1 MKILKRVGLRAD
13 VATRE
18 RVVVIAADRSDGAVL
33 DLDEDSAVCFA
44 KVAGSVM
51 GRHGREDVT
60 RPGLGELSTT
70 RAPRETPEGR
80 TVADVRT
87 ARFTLRVVTEVTE
100 AIRVSVETRFIE
112 EQSDPATD
120 RYAFAYH
127 VVISNESQRTVQL
140 LRRHWFITVDG
151 GNPREVEG
159 PGVIGEQPVLEPGE
173 RHAYTS
179 GAILEMPSGS
189 MRGYYEM
196 RDTDGESVR
205 VRIPEFTLRMP
216 RTLH

>member
-1 MKILKRVGLRAD
+1 MR
-13 VATRE
+13 
-18 RVVVIAADRSDGAVL
+18 
-33 DLDEDSAVCFA
+33 FA

-51 GRHGREDVT
+51 RRHGRDHVT
-60 RPGLGELSTT
+60 RPGLGEPS
-70 RAPRETPEGR
+70 RAPAPRETLDGR
-80 TVADVRT
+80 TVADVRSS
-87 ARFTLRVVTEVTE
+87 RFTLGVVTEVTE

-127 VVISNESQRTVQL
+127 VVISNESERTVQL

-151 GNPREVEG
+151 GNSREVEG

-189 MRGYYEM
+189 MTGYYEM
-196 RDTDGESVR
+196 HAADGESIR